1 MKKELVLAFLVFIN
15 LYYVSA
21 CEGIDI
27 NTASLEELDELTGI
41 GPAYA
46 QGIINARPFESINDL
61 LRVSG
66 IGNVTL
72 NKIKEQGLACVDSV
86 ENKSIEN
93 NKSVENK
100 SIENNAFFQEE
111 QKTEIKQEV
120 ATAKAIMLNSP
131 EDIKINKQEV
141 IYESKNEVI
150 KKYGIYGFCLFLIFV
165 IIVLL
170 FRR

>member
-93 NKSVENK
+93 N
-100 SIENNAFFQEE
+100 AFFQEE